1 MRLWYLSGSQKGTKR
16 FFKRLLFSRKLNKQR
31 ALRAEQGP
39 DAAGTTN
46 QLDRYREELRAF
58 VTRDEPQ
65 CPTPKTNSNR
75 TSSKETSGGFNR
87 SVQHGRFSVLYGSE
101 VREWRGW

>member
-1 MRLWYLSGSQKGTKR
+1 MVSNRWSRTRFKTPKYEALVSRWEPKGTRR

-65 CPTPKTNSNR
+65 CPTPKTNS
-75 TSSKETSGGFNR
+75 TSSKETSLR
-87 SVQHGRFSVLYGSE
+87 S
-101 VREWRGW
+101 